1 MAQHYDTLETRSPA
15 EREAALM
22 RALPLQV
29 TNARTNTPG
38 FATILAAVDG
48 AAVTTRAALAALP
61 VTRKSDLKEL
71 QRAALPFGG
80 LVAVKPGGAR
90 KIFMS
95 PGPIYEPEARRD
107 DYWRSA
113 RALFAAGFREGDI
126 LFNTFSYHLTPA
138 GSMIESGAMKLG
150 CAVIPA
156 GVGNTE
162 QQIEAIID
170 LQPTAYVGTASFL
183 RILVEKFIELGKP
196 FPIKRAVTGGDALT
210 PSLRAWL
217 KEHGLVTVLNFF
229 GTADLGTIA
238 YESEAAA
245 AENAGMILDEE
256 LILEIVRPG
265 TGDPVPE
272 GEVGEIVITT
282 LNPDYPLIRFGTGD
296 LSAVLTGVSPCGRTN
311 TRIKGWMGRADQT
324 TKVKGMFVQPAHVAA
339 VIKRHSEIDKARLVI
354 EGEMA
359 NDRMTLKVEVGDWTV
374 PGLQEAIAATLRD
387 ITKLRGDVQFM
398 TPGEL
403 PNDGKVIEDARKYD

>member
-1 MAQHYDTLETRSPA
+1 MTDLYDALESRAST

-29 TNARTNTPG
+29 ANAINNAPG
-38 FATILAAVDG
+38 FASILAGVDAGAVN
-48 AAVTTRAALAALP
+48 TRAALAKLP
-61 VTRKSDLKEL
+61 VTRKSDLKAL
-71 QRAALPFGG
+71 QRSAMPFAG
-80 LVAVKPGGAR
+80 LVTQKPGMMR

-95 PGPIYEPEARRD
+95 PGPIYEPEGRRD
-107 DYWRSA
+107 DYWRCA

-156 GVGNTE
+156 GTGNTE
-162 QQIEAIID
+162 QQIEAILD
-170 LQPTAYVGTASFL
+170 LQPTAYVGTAAFL

-196 FPIKRAVTGGDALT
+196 FPIERAVTGGDALP
-210 PSLRAWL
+210 PSLRTWL
-217 KEHGLVTVLNFF
+217 KEHGLKQVLQFY
-229 GTADLGTIA
+229 GTADLGNIA
-238 YESEAAA
+238 YESEAL
-245 AENAGMILDEE
+245 EGMILDEE

-265 TGDPVPE
+265 TGDPVAE

-296 LSAVLTGVSPCGRTN
+296 LSAVLPGPSPCGRTN
-311 TRIKGWMGRADQT
+311 TRIRGWMGRADQT
-324 TKVKGMFVQPAHVAA
+324 TKVKGMFVQPGHVAEI
-339 VIKRHSEIDKARLVI
+339 VKRHPEVDRARLVI

-359 NDRMTLKVEVGDWTV
+359 NDRMTLRVEVAGAPEGLGEAVASTV
-374 PGLQEAIAATLRD
+374 REV
-387 ITKLRGDVQFM
+387 TKLRCNVEM
-398 TPGEL
+398 VTPGSL
-403 PNDGKVIEDARKYD
+403 PNDGKVIEDARTYQ

>member
-1 MAQHYDTLETRSPA
+1 MSTHYDALEIRPPA
-15 EREAALM
+15 EREAALLA
-22 RALPLQV
+22 ALPRQV
-29 TNARTNTPG
+29 ANAMANAPG
-38 FATILAAVDG
+38 FAAILAGVD
-48 AAVTTRAALAALP
+48 AASVNSRATLAKLP

-71 QRAALPFGG
+71 QRKALPFGG
-80 LVAVKPGGAR
+80 LVARKPGQVR

-95 PGPIYEPEARRD
+95 PGPIYEPEGRRE

-113 RALFAAGFREGDI
+113 RPLYAAGFREGDI

-162 QQIEAIID
+162 QQIEAIVD
-170 LQPTAYVGTASFL
+170 LEPTAYVGTAAFL
-183 RILVEKFIELGKP
+183 RILVEKFKEMGRP
-196 FPIKRAVTGGDALT
+196 FPIRRAVTGGDALP
-210 PSLRAWL
+210 PSLRQWL
-217 KEHGLVTVLNFF
+217 KENGLAQVLQFY

-238 YESEAAA
+238 YESEAM
-245 AENAGMILDEE
+245 EGMILDEE

-265 TGDPVPE
+265 TGDPVAE

-296 LSAVLTGVSPCGRTN
+296 LSAVLPGASPCGRTN
-311 TRIKGWMGRADQT
+311 TRIRGWMGRADQT
-324 TKVKGMFVQPAHVAA
+324 TKVKGMFVQPGHVAA
-339 VIKRHSEIDKARLVI
+339 VVKRHPQIERARLVI

-359 NDRMTLKVEVGDWTV
+359 NDRMTLKVEVPDWTV
-374 PGLQEAIAATLRD
+374 PGLQEAIGATLRD
-387 ITKLRGDVQFM
+387 VTKLRGDVQFM
-398 TPGEL
+398 TLGEL